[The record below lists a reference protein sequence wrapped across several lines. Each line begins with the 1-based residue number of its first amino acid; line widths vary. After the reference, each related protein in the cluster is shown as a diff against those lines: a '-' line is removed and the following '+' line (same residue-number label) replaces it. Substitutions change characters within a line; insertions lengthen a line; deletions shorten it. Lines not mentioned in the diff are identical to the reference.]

1 METIAFD
8 PLAVLR
14 VLCGVWFIPHC
25 IGKVR
30 NVGPASQTFAKAGL
44 RPPTVFVILTIVLEV
59 IAGLGLVLN
68 IQPRLAAALAVAVLA
83 GASYAVLK
91 INGFNWRW
99 QKQGPEYMLFWAAA
113 CVLSVSG
120 PVSG

>member
-1 METIAFD
+1 MEALSLD

-30 NVGPASQTFAKAGL
+30 NIGPASQTFAKAGL
-44 RPPTVFVILTIVLEV
+44 HPARAFVVLTIVVEV

-68 IQPRLAAALAVAVLA
+68 IYPQVAAALAAGVLA

-99 QKQGPEYMLFWAAA
+99 QKQGPEFMVFWAVAA
-113 CVLSVSG
+113 LLSVSG
-120 PVSG
+120 

>member
-1 METIAFD
+1 MEAMTFE

-25 IGKVR
+25 IGKIR

-44 RPPTVFVILTIVLEV
+44 QPARFFVILTIVLEIV
-59 IAGLGLVLN
+59 AGLGLALN
-68 IQPRLAAALAVAVLA
+68 VQPRLAAALAVAVLV

-99 QKQGPEYMLFWAAA
+99 QKQGPEYMLFWSAA

-120 PVSG
+120 

>member
-1 METIAFD
+1 MESTSFD

-14 VLCGVWFIPHC
+14 VMCGLWFIPHC
-25 IGKVR
+25 IGKLR
-30 NVGPASQTFAKAGL
+30 NLGPASQTFAKAGL
-44 RPPTVFVILTIVLEV
+44 HPPRLFVILTIVLEV
-59 IAGLGLVLN
+59 LAGLALVLN
-68 IQPRLAAALAVAVLA
+68 VQPRLGAAMAVLVLA

-91 INGFNWRW
+91 INGPNWRW

-120 PVSG
+120 